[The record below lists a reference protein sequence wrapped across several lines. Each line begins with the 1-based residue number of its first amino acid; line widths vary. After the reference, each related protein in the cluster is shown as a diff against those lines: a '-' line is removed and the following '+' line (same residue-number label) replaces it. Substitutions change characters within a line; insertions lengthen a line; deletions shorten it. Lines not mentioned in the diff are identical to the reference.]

1 MELDMINVAQLNWA
15 GNFYLTKPKGK
26 KKVERKIA
34 RDQGPR

>member
-1 MELDMINVAQLNWA
+1 MELDMINVAQLNCEIFILL
-15 GNFYLTKPKGK
+15 NQKGK